1 MSRMNGISSD
11 LPPDKDNGDCQGRV
25 VNVVVEVI
33 IEAKTRSD
41 GEKGGSQ
48 EDKNGAVSHED
59 KKDEDSHKDEG
70 LQAVKKKEGSK
81 WFAENKSF
89 EGVEIVLKP
98 EELGKEIKATTDE
111 EGKALFENVP
121 KGDYKV
127 VAKRRGFKFE
137 EFERLPHAADL
148 GLVGAGDAQ
157 VTSGSAA
164 AEEERAEEQRHKD
177 NDEATKKVRYKLFP
191 RYCVFAHCNICPSK
205 LGHFV
210 GSHFHFYPLKGGVQ
224 MEAKGNDTAQLPYQ
238 DHCQRQSWSPA

>member
-1 MSRMNGISSD
+1 MNGTSSD
-11 LPPDKDNGDCQGRV
+11 LPPDKDNVDCQGRV

-33 IEAKTRSD
+33 IEAKTRSE
-41 GEKGGSQ
+41 GKKGGSQ

-59 KKDEDSHKDEG
+59 KNDED
-70 LQAVKKKEGSK
+70 SK

-148 GLVGAGDAQ
+148 GLAGAGDAQ

-177 NDEATKKVRYKLFP
+177 NDEATKKVRYNLFP
-191 RYCVFAHCNICPSK
+191 RYCVFANCNICPSE

-210 GSHFHFYPLKGGVQ
+210 
-224 MEAKGNDTAQLPYQ
+224 
-238 DHCQRQSWSPA
+238 

>member
-41 GEKGGSQ
+41 GEKGGSL

-148 GLVGAGDAQ
+148 GLAGAGDVLRL
-157 VTSGSAA
+157 VTSSR
-164 AEEERAEEQRHKD
+164 ERR
-177 NDEATKKVRYKLFP
+177 VS
-191 RYCVFAHCNICPSK
+191 I
-205 LGHFV
+205 GHHLV
-210 GSHFHFYPLKGGVQ
+210 EH
-224 MEAKGNDTAQLPYQ
+224 
-238 DHCQRQSWSPA
+238 

>member
-11 LPPDKDNGDCQGRV
+11 LPPDKENGDCQGRV

-48 EDKNGAVSHED
+48 KDKNGAVSHED
-59 KKDEDSHKDEG
+59 KKDKDSHRDEG
-70 LQAVKKKEGSK
+70 LQAAEKEEGSK

-111 EGKALFENVP
+111 EGKALFKNVQ
-121 KGDYKV
+121 KGNYKV

-137 EFERLPHAADL
+137 KFERLPHGADP
-148 GLVGAGDAQ
+148 GLARDAQ

-164 AEEERAEEQRHKD
+164 AEEESPEEQRQKD
-177 NDEATKKVRYKLFP
+177 NDEAAKKVRYNLLP
-191 RYCVFAHCNICPSK
+191 RYCAFAHCYICPSK

-224 MEAKGNDTAQLPYQ
+224 MEAKGNGNAQLPY
-238 DHCQRQSWSPA
+238 

>member
-11 LPPDKDNGDCQGRV
+11 LAPDKENGDCQGRV

-59 KKDEDSHKDEG
+59 KKDEDSHGDEKVEG
-70 LQAVKKKEGSK
+70 LHAVEKDDASK

-98 EELGKEIKATTDE
+98 EGLGKEIKETTDK

-137 EFERLPHAADL
+137 KFERLPHAADL
-148 GLVGAGDAQ
+148 GLAGAGDAQ

-164 AEEERAEEQRHKD
+164 AEEERQTD
-177 NDEATKKVRYKLFP
+177 NDGAAKKVWYNLFP

-210 GSHFHFYPLKGGVQ
+210 GSHFHFYRLKGGVQ
-224 MEAKGNDTAQLPYQ
+224 MEAKGNGTAQLPYQ
-238 DHCQRQSWSPA
+238 DHCRRQSWSPA

>member
-1 MSRMNGISSD
+1 MNGISSD

-59 KKDEDSHKDEG
+59 KKDEDSHGDEKVED
-70 LQAVKKKEGSK
+70 LPTAEKEEGSK

-98 EELGKEIKATTDE
+98 EELGKEIKETTDE

-137 EFERLPHAADL
+137 KFERLPHGADP
-148 GLVGAGDAQ
+148 GLAEDAQ

-164 AEEERAEEQRHKD
+164 AEEERPEEQRHKD
-177 NDEATKKVRYKLFP
+177 NDEATKKVRCNLFSAIL
-191 RYCVFAHCNICPSK
+191 RFCP
-205 LGHFV
+205 
-210 GSHFHFYPLKGGVQ
+210 
-224 MEAKGNDTAQLPYQ
+224 M
-238 DHCQRQSWSPA
+238 

>member
-1 MSRMNGISSD
+1 MNGTSSD
-11 LPPDKDNGDCQGRV
+11 LPPDKENGDCQGRV

-41 GEKGGSQ
+41 GEKGGSK

-137 EFERLPHAADL
+137 KFERLPHAADP
-148 GLVGAGDAQ
+148 GVAGDAQ

-164 AEEERAEEQRHKD
+164 AEEERQTD
-177 NDEATKKVRYKLFP
+177 NDEAAKKVRNNLFP

-224 MEAKGNDTAQLPYQ
+224 MEAKGDGTAQLPYQ

>member
-48 EDKNGAVSHED
+48 KDKNGAVSHED
-59 KKDEDSHKDEG
+59 KKDKDSHRDEG
-70 LQAVKKKEGSK
+70 LQAAEKEEGSK

-137 EFERLPHAADL
+137 KFERLPHGADP
-148 GLVGAGDAQ
+148 GLARDAQ

-164 AEEERAEEQRHKD
+164 AEEESPEEQRQKD
-177 NDEATKKVRYKLFP
+177 NDEAAKKVRYNLFP
-191 RYCVFAHCNICPSK
+191 QYCVFAHCNICPSK

-224 MEAKGNDTAQLPYQ
+224 MEAKGNGTAQLPYQ

>member
-1 MSRMNGISSD
+1 MNGTSSD
-11 LPPDKDNGDCQGRV
+11 LPPDKDNVDCQGRV

-33 IEAKTRSD
+33 IEAKTRSE
-41 GEKGGSQ
+41 GKKGGSQ

-59 KKDEDSHKDEG
+59 KKDEDSHGDEKVEG
-70 LQAVKKKEGSK
+70 LQAVEKDDASK

-148 GLVGAGDAQ
+148 GLAGAGDAQ

-164 AEEERAEEQRHKD
+164 AEEERLEEQRHKD

-191 RYCVFAHCNICPSK
+191 RYCVFAHCNICPSE

-210 GSHFHFYPLKGGVQ
+210 
-224 MEAKGNDTAQLPYQ
+224 
-238 DHCQRQSWSPA
+238 

>member
-11 LPPDKDNGDCQGRV
+11 LPPDKDNDDCQGRV

-48 EDKNGAVSHED
+48 KDKNGAVSHED
-59 KKDEDSHKDEG
+59 KKDKDSHRDEG
-70 LQAVKKKEGSK
+70 LQAAEKEEGSK

-98 EELGKEIKATTDE
+98 EELGKEIKATTDK

-137 EFERLPHAADL
+137 EFEMLPHGADP
-148 GLVGAGDAQ
+148 GLAGAGDAQ

-164 AEEERAEEQRHKD
+164 AEEERHKD
-177 NDEATKKVRYKLFP
+177 NDEATKKVRYNLFP

-224 MEAKGNDTAQLPYQ
+224 MEAKGDGTAQLPYQ
-238 DHCQRQSWSPA
+238 DHCQRQS